1 MQKKCRV
8 FLGGYVNIINAQN
21 INCRSIAKYLNSK
34 EFDVAMMQAQ
44 NGELDV
50 IKNIKIFECKW
61 PHRLNKFLTYTKAIF
76 WADVVYLPK
85 GEIFWWTNILLK
97 ILKKSS
103 FCTSEAVES
112 SSNLEKSIKYFGSYE
127 NFKKHYNSFNKL
139 CAISSFIAKEN
150 YRLHQFKFEKSIL
163 PLGVETNLFTKRK
176 KEKLNS
182 AIIIA
187 NNLFYKG
194 WDIYL
199 KLAKKFPSI
208 SFHVVGSG
216 NKIHNL
222 KEDCKDLNN
231 VIFHGTLNHIELD
244 LLFEKIDLHILPSR
258 SEGFPKVILECA
270 SAGVPSLVFSDYGAN
285 NWLKAGFV
293 VNTIKE
299 MENKISYL
307 INNPE
312 KLSVES
318 QKSITFSQ
326 EYDWKKIIKKWEL
339 IIKSLL
345 K

>member
-1 MQKKCRV
+1 MNS
-8 FLGGYVNIINAQN
+8 NIFTLIN
-21 INCRSIAKYLNSK
+21 S
-34 EFDVAMMQAQ
+34 
-44 NGELDV
+44 
-50 IKNIKIFECKW
+50 
-61 PHRLNKFLTYTKAIF
+61 
-76 WADVVYLPK
+76 
-85 GEIFWWTNILLK
+85 
-97 ILKKSS
+97 
-103 FCTSEAVES
+103 
-112 SSNLEKSIKYFGSYE
+112 
-127 NFKKHYNSFNKL
+127 
-139 CAISSFIAKEN
+139 
-150 YRLHQFKFEKSIL
+150 KFEKSIL

-231 VIFHGTLNHIELD
+231 VIFHGTLNHKELD

-285 NWLKAGFV
+285 DWLKAGFV
-293 VNTIKE
+293 VDTIKE

-312 KLSVES
+312 KLSLES

-326 EYDWKKIIKKWEL
+326 EYDWKKIIKKWDL
-339 IIKSLL
+339 VIKSLV